1 LPVLIADFL
10 VAQYLEMNGTPMTYR
25 LIALDVDGT
34 TVDTGREPSQR
45 VLDALAQAQA
55 CGVKVVL
62 ATGRAPD
69 SAREYAT
76 ALGVKGPLVCL
87 QGALVKEQA
96 DGTETLMADCLPEEP
111 LRDAIQFADERGL
124 EFTLYTEDAI
134 YVSHMYSSRE
144 YYDLWFSL
152 PVHHVPD
159 LAEAA
164 GSLYR
169 AGVPLVKG
177 LFIGQPAGLS
187 PLEADLNARLGG
199 RLEVMRSHANF
210 LEVLAPGVSKAR
222 AIAFLAGRY
231 GIAQHETI
239 AVGDSGNDIS
249 MIRWAGL
256 GVAMENASLDV
267 RAAANW
273 IAPSVSDDGVAA
285 VIDRFILNGK
295 NLVWAP

>member
-1 LPVLIADFL
+1 
-10 VAQYLEMNGTPMTYR
+10 MTYR
-25 LIALDVDGT
+25 LIALDLDGT
-34 TVDTGREPSQR
+34 TVETGREPSRQVR
-45 VLDALAQAQA
+45 RALYQAQA

-62 ATGRAPD
+62 ATGRAFD

-76 ALGVKGPLVCL
+76 ALAVKGPLVCL
-87 QGALVKEQA
+87 QGALVRDVAEGA
-96 DGTETLMADCLPEEP
+96 ETLLADCLPEEP
-111 LRDAIQFADERGL
+111 LRDVIEFAGERDL

-152 PVHHVPD
+152 PLHHVPD
-159 LAEAA
+159 LAEVA
-164 GSLYR
+164 GNLYR
-169 AGVPLVKG
+169 KGVPLVKG
-177 LFIGQPAGLS
+177 LFIGQPATLGA
-187 PLEADLNARLGG
+187 LEADLNARLTG

-222 AIAFLAGRY
+222 AVAFLAARY
-231 GIAQHETI
+231 EVAQHETI

-256 GVAMENASLDV
+256 GVAMANASPDV
-267 RAAANW
+267 RASADW

-285 VIDRFILNGK
+285 VIDRFILDENK
-295 NLVWAP
+295 LV